1 MRPRGGE
8 RLLPHIERLRRSESL
23 AHGKRDQLPEDTDS
37 GAGVITLRST
47 RNDTLKSRGKVEKAR
62 DLRTVV
68 FKVAGQEQMIGNP
81 DK

>member
-23 AHGKRDQLPEDTDS
+23 ARGKRDQLPEDS

-47 RNDTLKSRGKVEKAR
+47 RNDTLKNRGKVEKAR